1 MNDTPEIDPRAAL
14 TEALF
19 ARFGEHLAVPPD
31 LEGLPELLQIAT
43 WSTHR
48 SWSDRPVGPELIRLL
63 AACALSAPS
72 KSYLQ
77 QADIVDVRD
86 PAQRERVQALVP
98 SMPWMSQAPA
108 LLVFCGN
115 GRRFRRLFERAG
127 QPFTNEHLDGLFN
140 PAIDGAL
147 VMMNFM
153 RAAAAVGMVCCPISV
168 LRDEAQAL
176 ADILQ
181 MPPHVF
187 PIAGLCVGFP
197 VQAQSVNPRLGL
209 QASFHTDRY
218 ERDAQGSA
226 TAVGDHA
233 ADAAIDAAV
242 DAYDQRYVSVRA
254 SRLPPE
260 VAAAKP
266 PMSWSQEKLRQYAQA
281 QRDDWGDFLRAQG
294 FDTR

>member
-1 MNDTPEIDPRAAL
+1 MNELPQTDAGAAL
-14 TEALF
+14 AEALF
-19 ARFGEHLAVPPD
+19 ARFGERLAVPPA

-48 SWSDRPVGPELIRLL
+48 SWSQQPVSAELIRLL

-72 KSYLQ
+72 KSFLQ
-77 QADIVDVRD
+77 QADIVEVRD
-86 PAQRERVQALVP
+86 AAQRERIQALVP

-168 LRDEAQAL
+168 LRDQARAL
-176 ADILQ
+176 AEILQ
-181 MPPHVF
+181 MPQHVF
-187 PIAGLCVGFP
+187 PIAGLCLGFP
-197 VQAQSVNPRLGL
+197 AQAQSVNPRLGL
-209 QASFHTDRY
+209 QATVQIDRY
-218 ERDAQGSA
+218 PQTSHGLQSV
-226 TAVGDHA
+226 VGDAA
-233 ADAAIDAAV
+233 ADATMDAAV
-242 DAYDQRYVSVRA
+242 DAYDQRYVAVRSA
-254 SRLPPE
+254 RLPAD
-260 VAAAKP
+260 AANAKP
-266 PMSWSQEKLRQYAQA
+266 PMSWSQEKLKQYAQA
-281 QRDDWGDFLRAQG
+281 QRQDWGEFLRTQG

>member
-1 MNDTPEIDPRAAL
+1 MSDTPEIDPRAAL

-31 LEGLPELLQIAT
+31 LEGLPALLQIAT

-48 SWSDRPVGPELIRLL
+48 SWSDRPVSADLIRLL

-77 QADIVDVRD
+77 QADIVQVRD
-86 PAQRERVQALVP
+86 ATQRERVQALVP

-127 QPFTNEHLDGLFN
+127 QPFTNEHLDGFFN

-168 LRDEAQAL
+168 LRDEAHAL
-176 ADILQ
+176 AEILQ
-181 MPPHVF
+181 MPAHVF

-197 VQAQSVNPRLGL
+197 AQSQSVNPRLGL
-209 QASFHTDRY
+209 QATLHTDRY
-218 ERDAQGSA
+218 GQAQGA
-226 TAVGDHA
+226 DGAREADGHA
-233 ADAAIDAAV
+233 CIDAVV
-242 DAYDQRYVSVRA
+242 DEYDRRYVGVRA

-281 QRDDWGDFLRAQG
+281 QREDWGDFLRAKG

>member
-1 MNDTPEIDPRAAL
+1 MSDTPEIDPRAAL

-31 LEGLPELLQIAT
+31 LEGLPALLQMAT

-48 SWSDRPVGPELIRLL
+48 SWSDQPVSADLIRLL

-77 QADIVDVRD
+77 QADIVQVRD
-86 PAQRERVQALVP
+86 ATQRERVQALVP

-108 LLVFCGN
+108 LLVLCGN

-168 LRDEAQAL
+168 LRDEAHAL

-181 MPPHVF
+181 MPSHVF

-197 VQAQSVNPRLGL
+197 AQAQSVNPRLGL
-209 QASFHTDRY
+209 QASLHTDRY
-218 ERDAQGSA
+218 GQGQ
-226 TAVGDHA
+226 G
-233 ADAAIDAAV
+233 ADAAHEEADHTRIDAAV
-242 DAYDQRYVSVRA
+242 DEYDRRYVAVRA

-266 PMSWSQEKLRQYAQA
+266 PMSWSQEKLKQYAQA
-281 QRDDWGDFLRAQG
+281 QREDWGDFLRAKG

>member
-1 MNDTPEIDPRAAL
+1 MNELPQTDAGAAL
-14 TEALF
+14 AEALF
-19 ARFGEHLAVPPD
+19 ARFGEHLVVPPE
-31 LEGLPELLQIAT
+31 LEGLPALLQIAT
-43 WSTHR
+43 WSTRR
-48 SWSDRPVGPELIRLL
+48 SWSQQPVSAELIRLL

-77 QADIVDVRD
+77 QADIVEVRD
-86 PAQRERVQALVP
+86 AAQRERIQALVP

-168 LRDEAQAL
+168 LRDQARAL
-176 ADILQ
+176 AEILQ
-181 MPPHVF
+181 MPQHVF
-187 PIAGLCVGFP
+187 PIAGLCLGFP
-197 VQAQSVNPRLGL
+197 AQAQSVNPRLGL
-209 QASFHTDRY
+209 QATVQIDRY
-218 ERDAQGSA
+218 PQTSHGLQSV
-226 TAVGDHA
+226 VGDAA
-233 ADAAIDAAV
+233 ADATMDAAV
-242 DAYDQRYVSVRA
+242 DAYDQRYVAVRSA
-254 SRLPPE
+254 RLPAD
-260 VAAAKP
+260 AANAKP

-281 QRDDWGDFLRAQG
+281 QRQDWGEFLRTQG

>member
-1 MNDTPEIDPRAAL
+1 MNELPQTDAGAAL
-14 TEALF
+14 AEALF
-19 ARFGEHLAVPPD
+19 ARFGEHLAVPPE

-48 SWSDRPVGPELIRLL
+48 SWSQQPVSAELIRLL

-77 QADIVDVRD
+77 QADIVEVRD
-86 PAQRERVQALVP
+86 VAQRERIQALVP

-168 LRDEAQAL
+168 LRDQARAL
-176 ADILQ
+176 AEILQ
-181 MPPHVF
+181 MPQHVF
-187 PIAGLCVGFP
+187 PIAGLCLGFP
-197 VQAQSVNPRLGL
+197 AQAQSVNPRLGL
-209 QASFHTDRY
+209 QATVQIDRY
-218 ERDAQGSA
+218 PQTSHGLQSV
-226 TAVGDHA
+226 VGDAA
-233 ADAAIDAAV
+233 ADATMDAAV
-242 DAYDQRYVSVRA
+242 DAYDQRYMAVRSA
-254 SRLPPE
+254 RLPADA
-260 VAAAKP
+260 VTAKP

-281 QRDDWGDFLRAQG
+281 QRQDWGEFLRTQG

>member
-1 MNDTPEIDPRAAL
+1 MTDTLRTDLHTAL
-14 TEALF
+14 AEALF
-19 ARFGEHLAVPPD
+19 ARFGEQVTVPD
-31 LEGLPELLQIAT
+31 HVAGLPELLQMAT

-48 SWSDRPVGPELIRLL
+48 SWSDQPVSAELIRLL

-72 KSYLQ
+72 KSFLQ
-77 QADIVDVRD
+77 QADIVEIRD
-86 PAQRERVQALVP
+86 PTQRARVQDLVP

-115 GRRFRRLFERAG
+115 GRRFRRLFERAD

-140 PAIDGAL
+140 PSVDAAL

-168 LRDEAQAL
+168 LRDQASAL
-176 ADILQ
+176 AQILE
-181 MPPHVF
+181 MPRHVF

-197 VQAQSVNPRLGL
+197 AQQQSVNPRLGL
-209 QASFHTDRY
+209 QATLHTDRY
-218 ERDAQGSA
+218 PHAGDGPE
-226 TAVGDHA
+226 TAIGNRA
-233 ADAAIDAAV
+233 ADAAMDAMV
-242 DAYDQRYVSVRA
+242 DEYDQRYVSLRA
-254 SRLPPE
+254 ARLPAD

-281 QRDDWGDFLRAQG
+281 QRADWGEFLRAQG

>member
-1 MNDTPEIDPRAAL
+1 MNDTPGIDPRAAL

-31 LEGLPELLQIAT
+31 LDGLPELLQIAT

-48 SWSDRPVGPELIRLL
+48 SWSDQPVGADLIRLL
-63 AACALSAPS
+63 CACALSAPS

-77 QADIVDVRD
+77 QADIVEVRD
-86 PAQRERVQALVP
+86 AAQRERVQALVP

-115 GRRFRRLFERAG
+115 GRRFRRIFERAG

-168 LRDEAQAL
+168 LRDQAQAL
-176 ADILQ
+176 AKILQ
-181 MPPHVF
+181 MPAHVY

-197 VQAQSVNPRLGL
+197 AQTQSVNPRLGL
-209 QASFHTDRY
+209 QATLHTDRY
-218 ERDAQGSA
+218 GQTKDAEGANQ
-226 TAVGDHA
+226 
-233 ADAAIDAAV
+233 ADAHARIDAAL
-242 DAYDQRYVSVRA
+242 DEYDRRYVAMRA
-254 SRLPPE
+254 SRLPPA

-266 PMSWSQEKLRQYAQA
+266 PMSWSQEKLRQYAES
-281 QRDDWGDFLRAQG
+281 QREDWGDFLRAKG

>member
-1 MNDTPEIDPRAAL
+1 MNETPRIDARTAL
-14 TEALF
+14 TEALL
-19 ARFGEHLAVPPD
+19 ARFGEEVSVPPD
-31 LEGLPELLQIAT
+31 LAGLPELLQMAT

-86 PAQRERVQALVP
+86 AAQRERVQALVP

-127 QPFTNEHLDGLFN
+127 QPFTNEHLDGFFN

-168 LRDEAQAL
+168 LRDQAQAL

-181 MPPHVF
+181 MPAHVF

-197 VQAQSVNPRLGL
+197 AHTQSVNPRLGL
-209 QASFHTDRY
+209 PASLHTDRY
-218 ERDAQGSA
+218 QHPHCA
-226 TAVGDHA
+226 TETGIDDRAV
-233 ADAAIDAAV
+233 DAAIDAAV
-242 DAYDQRYVSVRA
+242 DAYDRRYVAVRA

-266 PMSWSQEKLRQYAQA
+266 PMSWSQEKLRQYATA
-281 QRDDWGDFLRAQG
+281 QRDDWGAFIRAKG